1 MGALLLV
8 VDRIEEGRAV
18 CLDQA
23 KNQTILPL
31 EQLPS
36 GVKEGVWLRRTSRGW
51 VVDAEETL
59 RRRESNQ
66 ELFHRLLKK
75 KNRPE

>member
-1 MGALLLV
+1 MLLV

-23 KNQTILPL
+23 KKQTILSL
-31 EQLPS
+31 EKLPP
-36 GVKEGVWLRRTSRGW
+36 GVKEGDWLRQTAQGW